1 MNNDTKMNN
10 FITEIIEND
19 IANND
24 NNYKISTR
32 FPPEPNGFL
41 HIGHAKSIF
50 LNYGLAKQYNGK
62 CNLRFDDTNPVKE
75 NIDYINSII
84 SDVKWLLGDKNVGE
98 ILYASDYFE
107 QMYCYAL
114 DLIKKGYAYVDDQTS
129 EQIKKNRG
137 DYNIIGTNSPFRER
151 TIDENLKL
159 FEDMRK
165 GLYENGE
172 KVLRAKISMSSKNLN
187 LRDPI
192 MYRILK
198 VNHHRTGNK
207 WPIYP
212 MYDWAHGLEDSIEGI
227 THSICTLEFED
238 HRPIYDWFLEKLDIY
253 HPQQIEFAKL
263 DMTYTI
269 FSKRNL
275 LKLVEKQ
282 LVNGW
287 DDPRMPTISG
297 LRRRG
302 YTPES
307 IKNFIMSLGFA
318 KSKTVSDLNHL
329 EHFLRENLNLIAY
342 RVMAVINPIKLII
355 ENYPDDKVEYMEVEN
370 NPEDKTFG
378 SRKIAFSKELYIERE
393 DFSENPPKKF
403 FRLAVGNEVRLR
415 NGYYVVCNDFKKDSL
430 GNITEVRCSYDPETK
445 GGWSNDGRKVRG
457 TIHWVSCKHSLNA
470 EVRIYD
476 KLFDKENPLKTLT
489 DDDDFT
495 FNISSSSINTIEN
508 AKVESFLINAE
519 INQKFQFLRKGYFVL
534 DSDSTSKKLIFNQS
548 VALRSSWNK

>member
-84 SDVKWLLGDKNVGE
+84 SDVKWLLGDKNIGE

-137 DYNIIGTNSPFRER
+137 DYNVIGFNSPFRER
-151 TIDENLKL
+151 TVEENLKL

-165 GLYENGE
+165 GLYEDGE
-172 KVLRAKISMSSKNLN
+172 KVLRAKINMLSKNLN

-198 VNHHRTGNK
+198 VNHHRSGNK

-342 RVMAVINPIKLII
+342 RVMAVIDPIKLII

-489 DDDDFT
+489 DDNDFT
-495 FNISSSSINTIEN
+495 SNMSSSSINIIEN

-534 DSDSTSKKLIFNQS
+534 DSDSTRKKLIFNQS

>member
-84 SDVKWLLGDKNVGE
+84 SDVKWLLGDKNIGE

-114 DLIKKGYAYVDDQTS
+114 NLIKKGYAYVDDQTS

-137 DYNIIGTNSPFRER
+137 DYNVIGTNSPFRER
-151 TIDENLKL
+151 TIDENLNL

-165 GLYENGE
+165 GLYEDGE

-415 NGYYVVCNDFKKDSL
+415 NGYYVVCNDFKKDRL

-476 KLFDKENPLKTLT
+476 KLFDKENPLK

>member
-84 SDVKWLLGDKNVGE
+84 SDVKWLLGDKNIGE

-114 DLIKKGYAYVDDQTS
+114 ELIKKGYAYVDDQTS

-165 GLYENGE
+165 GLYEDGE

-238 HRPIYDWFLEKLDIY
+238 HMPIYDWFLEKLDIY

-378 SRKIAFSKELYIERE
+378 SRKVAFSKELYIERE

-457 TIHWVSCKHSLNA
+457 TIHWVSCKHSLNP

-508 AKVESFLINAE
+508 SKVESFLINAE

>member
-1 MNNDTKMNN
+1 MNNDTQMNN

-19 IANND
+19 ISNND

-75 NIDYINSII
+75 KIDYINSII
-84 SDVKWLLGDKNVGE
+84 SDVKWLLGDKNIGQ

-137 DYNIIGTNSPFRER
+137 DYNIIGINSPFRER

-165 GLYENGE
+165 GLYEDGE

-318 KSKTVSDLNHL
+318 KSRTVSDLNHL
-329 EHFLRENLNLIAY
+329 EHFLRENLNLISY
-342 RVMAVINPIKLII
+342 RVMAVIDPIKLII

-476 KLFDKENPLKTLT
+476 KLFDKENPLKTLK

>member
-84 SDVKWLLGDKNVGE
+84 CDVKWLLGDKNIGE

-165 GLYENGE
+165 GLYEDGE

-457 TIHWVSCKHSLNA
+457 TIHWVSCKHSRNA

-476 KLFDKENPLKTLT
+476 KLFDKENPLKTLK

>member
-1 MNNDTKMNN
+1 MNNDTQMNN

-19 IANND
+19 ISNND
-24 NNYKISTR
+24 KNYKISTR

-84 SDVKWLLGDKNVGE
+84 SDVKWLLGYKNIGQ

-137 DYNIIGTNSPFRER
+137 DYNIIGMNSPFRER

-159 FEDMRK
+159 FENMRK
-165 GLYENGE
+165 GLYEDGE

-329 EHFLRENLNLIAY
+329 EHFLRENLNLISY
-342 RVMAVINPIKLII
+342 RVMAVIDPIKLII

>member
-1 MNNDTKMNN
+1 MNNDTQMNN

-19 IANND
+19 ISNND

-84 SDVKWLLGDKNVGE
+84 SDVKWLLGDKNIGQ

-107 QMYCYAL
+107 QMYSYAL

-137 DYNIIGTNSPFRER
+137 DYNIIGINSPFRER

-165 GLYENGE
+165 GLYEDGE

-329 EHFLRENLNLIAY
+329 EHFLRENLNLISY
-342 RVMAVINPIKLII
+342 RVMAVIDPIKLII

-476 KLFDKENPLKTLT
+476 KLFDKENPLKTLK

>member
-84 SDVKWLLGDKNVGE
+84 CDVKWLLGDKNIGE

-165 GLYENGE
+165 GLYEDGE

-430 GNITEVRCSYDPETK
+430 GYITEVRCSYDPETK

-457 TIHWVSCKHSLNA
+457 TIHWVSCKHSRNA

-476 KLFDKENPLKTLT
+476 KLFDKENPLKTLK

>member
-84 SDVKWLLGDKNVGE
+84 SDVKWLLGDKNIGE

-114 DLIKKGYAYVDDQTS
+114 NLIKKGYAYVDDQTS

-137 DYNIIGTNSPFRER
+137 DYNIIGINSPFRER

-165 GLYENGE
+165 GLYEDGE

-329 EHFLRENLNLIAY
+329 EHFLRENLNLISY
-342 RVMAVINPIKLII
+342 RVMAVIDPIKLII

-476 KLFDKENPLKTLT
+476 KLFDKENPLKTLK

-508 AKVESFLINAE
+508 AKVESFLINGE

>member
-1 MNNDTKMNN
+1 MNNDTQMNN

-19 IANND
+19 ISNND

-84 SDVKWLLGDKNVGE
+84 SDVKWLLGYKNIGQ

-137 DYNIIGTNSPFRER
+137 DYNIIGMNSPFRER

-159 FEDMRK
+159 FENMRK
-165 GLYENGE
+165 GLYEDGE

-329 EHFLRENLNLIAY
+329 EHFLRENLNLISY
-342 RVMAVINPIKLII
+342 RVMAVIDPIKLII

>member
-84 SDVKWLLGDKNVGE
+84 SDVKWLLGDKNIGE

-137 DYNIIGTNSPFRER
+137 DYNVIGFNSPFRER
-151 TIDENLKL
+151 TVEENLKL

-165 GLYENGE
+165 GLYEDGE
-172 KVLRAKISMSSKNLN
+172 KVLRAKINMLSKNLN

-198 VNHHRTGNK
+198 VNHHRSGNK

-342 RVMAVINPIKLII
+342 RVMAVIDPIKLII

-489 DDDDFT
+489 DDNDFT
-495 FNISSSSINTIEN
+495 SNISSSSINTIEN

-534 DSDSTSKKLIFNQS
+534 DSDSTRKKLIFNQS

>member
-84 SDVKWLLGDKNVGE
+84 SDVKWLLGDKNIGE

-165 GLYENGE
+165 GLYEDGE

-342 RVMAVINPIKLII
+342 RVMAVIDPIKLII

-534 DSDSTSKKLIFNQS
+534 DSDSSSKKLIFNQS

>member
-1 MNNDTKMNN
+1 MNNDTQMNN

-19 IANND
+19 ISNND

-75 NIDYINSII
+75 KIDYINSII
-84 SDVKWLLGDKNVGE
+84 SDVKWLLGDKNIGQ

-137 DYNIIGTNSPFRER
+137 DYNIIGINSPFRER

-165 GLYENGE
+165 GLYEDGE

-329 EHFLRENLNLIAY
+329 EHFLRENLNLISY
-342 RVMAVINPIKLII
+342 RVMAVIDPIKLII

-476 KLFDKENPLKTLT
+476 KLFDKENPLKTLK

>member
-84 SDVKWLLGDKNVGE
+84 SDVKWLLGDKNIGE

-165 GLYENGE
+165 GLYEDGE

-476 KLFDKENPLKTLT
+476 KLFDKENPLKTLK

-495 FNISSSSINTIEN
+495 FNISPSSINTIED

>member
-84 SDVKWLLGDKNVGE
+84 SDVKWLLGDKNIGQ

-137 DYNIIGTNSPFRER
+137 DYNIIGINSPFRER

-165 GLYENGE
+165 GLYEDGE

-302 YTPES
+302 YTSES

>member
-84 SDVKWLLGDKNVGE
+84 SDVKWLLGDKNIGQ

-165 GLYENGE
+165 GLYEDGE